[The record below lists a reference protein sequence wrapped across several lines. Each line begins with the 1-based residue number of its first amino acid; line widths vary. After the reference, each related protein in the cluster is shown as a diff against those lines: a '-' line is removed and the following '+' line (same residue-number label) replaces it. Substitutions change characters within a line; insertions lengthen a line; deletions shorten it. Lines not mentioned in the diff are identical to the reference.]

1 MARMIRNISGL
12 LTGKVG
18 TAWVLPGDEYFY
30 RTVVFLMGG
39 VR

>member
-1 MARMIRNISGL
+1 MDRVIMGISGL

-30 RTVVFLMGG
+30 RTVVYKN
-39 VR
+39 